1 MVALVLSGLLLV
13 GCSENKTAP
22 GKANRA
28 SSGGVVHPPQANTD
42 EVVEIVQTE
51 EIVARIGDRSITMDE
66 LNKPLIDAYGLNV
79 LLNLVQLELARDTAE
94 RQGVIV
100 STNDVAI
107 ERERTLAR
115 MFKDSAPEDYDALL
129 AQFMQQQRISAP
141 EFAIVLETNTYL
153 RKIAEPRLAGKV
165 TDENVKEAFLQT
177 YGETVKVRHI
187 QCANL
192 QEIAEAQRRIAAGES
207 FEMVARAVSRNPRT
221 ASIGGELP
229 SFSRNTDGLPQAFK
243 DTAFTLQPGQ
253 ISDPVQAEGAYHLIM
268 LESRVAPKAVNFDDH
283 KELVRA
289 DLEDR
294 LMQAAV
300 KELRQQMG
308 QQALQQLKIENPV
321 LNAQF
326 DARKQERDAAIK
338 DREGVRAE
346 IEKQRQRLATQPV
359 ETFPLDPATPESASS
374 APAVA
379 TEPAPVPTG
388 APATQPATAP

>member
-115 MFKDSAPEDYDALL
+115 MFKDSAPEDYDSLL